1 MHVVS
6 VHGLKPEGDE
16 DERAI
21 QGYARQHPQEDLDE
35 DEEEQAQTSSSQQG
49 GVVVEVSSAIQGQQA
64 MEAEGEAQ
72 AARDKRAPGE
82 VRLPIPGRQRV
93 AEAEATK
100 RGQQPEGIQKVKAAK
115 LSSPGLIPTQRFRE
129 PSPKQQRTALY
140 SPMYAGEVSKNLAD
154 SSSSRHVRRVVE
166 KPELKNK
173 DEVGFWISL
182 RSLGTGSSLKS
193 PSKLKRARWS

>member
-1 MHVVS
+1 MSPLPLLHGPGDARVS

-115 LSSPGLIPTQRFRE
+115 LSSPGLIPTQRFESQVQSNRE
-129 PSPKQQRTALY
+129 QLCTAQCTQ
-140 SPMYAGEVSKNLAD
+140 VK
-154 SSSSRHVRRVVE
+154 
-166 KPELKNK
+166 
-173 DEVGFWISL
+173 
-182 RSLGTGSSLKS
+182 
-193 PSKLKRARWS
+193 